1 MDRLPQELLQ
11 LIIEGEELANTDLA
25 TLRLVN
31 KTLATAAA
39 PPLFHT
45 ISVWLSF
52 TSLERLTNIAE
63 SAQLSSFVKEI
74 IFSPLRFKTIRDT
87 SQYEAQIRSWMEYRH
102 SSLGALSL
110 SVLKHMTAYGAY
122 SKTQRRFTEGSLDI
136 KILRWALTKLSY
148 LETINFDV
156 ACPFIGSKELI
167 HAFGNFKA
175 CDLLTYDSDYVFPV
189 VMKALSAAETSIKAF
204 NIGYYEWRERKG
216 ADLGH
221 AGHKDP
227 AELGPSSDPQ
237 SSWSLAFAKTFRSFD
252 SDISWEPAFSQLRVL
267 RIETLSFGVETT
279 EGVSRIS
286 SSVAN
291 LITAAPLLE
300 VIDIGGICPY
310 DSEIL
315 PTLGS
320 TFSLYNFCHLRRLF
334 LHRFQFTDHGMLGF
348 LSRHSLTLEIVR
360 FIVVRLISGDW
371 SSVFTQAK
379 DKEWPCLTSFYLYD
393 CLDDEVVDD
402 NLWVHN
408 YLTGVTDVNPVEE
421 VRKEQAGEWEE

>member
-11 LIIEGEELANTDLA
+11 LIIKSEELANTDLA

-110 SVLKHMTAYGAY
+110 SVLKHMTAYETY
-122 SKTQRRFTEGSLDI
+122 SQIQRRFTEGSLDI
-136 KILRWALTKLSY
+136 KILRWAFTKLLY

-167 HAFGNFKA
+167 QAFGAFKA
-175 CDLLTYDSDYVFPV
+175 HDLLTYDSDYVFPV
-189 VMKALSAAETSIKAF
+189 VVKALSEAETTIKTF
-204 NIGYYEWRERKG
+204 NFEAYEWRKQKG
-216 ADLGH
+216 VDLEH
-221 AGHKDP
+221 AAHKDP
-227 AELGPSSDPQ
+227 ADSRPSSYPERL
-237 SSWSLAFAKTFRSFD
+237 WSLAFAKTFSNFAGD
-252 SDISWEPAFSQLRVL
+252 LNWKPAFNQLREL
-267 RIETLSFGVETT
+267 RIETLSLDYETI
-279 EGVSRIS
+279 EGVSRIA
-286 SSVAN
+286 SSVQN

-300 VIDIGGICPY
+300 EINIGELCPNNN
-310 DSEIL
+310 SAIW
-315 PTLGS
+315 PNLGS
-320 TFSLYNFCHLRRLF
+320 ALSKLKIGHLRKFNLQQ
-334 LHRFQFTDHGMLGF
+334 FQFTDHAMLGF
-348 LSRHSLTLEIVR
+348 PSRHSQTLEDVH
-360 FIVVRLISGDW
+360 FTVVRLTSGDW
-371 SSVFTQAK
+371 SSVLRQAK
-379 DKEWPCLTSFYLYD
+379 DSEWLCLRCFCLND
-393 CLDDEVVDD
+393 CLDNEVDD
-402 NLWVHN
+402 DLWVHN
-408 YLTGVTDVNPVEE
+408 YLTRVTDVNPVEE
-421 VRKEQAGEWEE
+421 VRKEWAGE